1 MGGAR
6 RGRSV
11 GGTRPAVAPLLPIVG
26 VGTNRGRIA
35 DELRTRWTQQLVPRH
50 PSRSLAKGEVLGW
63 TTPTA
68 GQIGR
73 LEPVPASADN
83 SEGLRSL
90 ITKLGIASGMTV
102 QEIGDDDDVDD
113 TFRAAVEAV
122 TGSAIV
128 GLEFEE
134 VVDAVLLWH
143 REDDDDLVDALVD
156 AVVQLVESGPII
168 LLTPKPGRSGHI
180 EPAEIADA
188 APTAGLQVTTTV
200 SAGPDWQGT
209 RMVTPKGPRR

>member
-1 MGGAR
+1 M
-6 RGRSV
+6 
-11 GGTRPAVAPLLPIVG
+11 
-26 VGTNRGRIA
+26 
-35 DELRTRWTQQLVPRH
+35 
-50 PSRSLAKGEVLGW
+50 
-63 TTPTA
+63 
-68 GQIGR
+68 
-73 LEPVPASADN
+73 PASADN